1 MVRQGGDTAS
11 LWDIVRSALSSS
23 GMWSVISAVVG
34 GVGVAAGGIIF
45 LTVDELSNFSVSV
58 LIIGIALLALAL
70 VLSPRAVA
78 MFLAGRRGRYGV
90 NVIVMTLAFFA
101 IAILVNFLL
110 FRNTTRFDVTAT
122 RALTLSPQTLKILDE
137 LETDVRAN
145 AFFVENDPRT
155 AFARDQAEDLLNEFE
170 RHSSRFAYRFI
181 DPQLK
186 RSVATRYDVTEFPS
200 IVFEDLTQNRLE
212 KVASPTE
219 QAFVTGILVATGVEQ
234 KVLYFLTGHD
244 EASETRDLVTGA
256 IDDEGFDLAL
266 DGMRRDNY
274 AVIPLNLRQFDR
286 VPENAAVLLIAGPRQ
301 NLDEQETQALVDYI
315 KRGGAVVALLDPDP
329 PESFASVF
337 QIWAVGFGRD
347 SIADAV
353 SNVGGELLTPMIQ
366 RTNGQFPSS
375 EVTGVS
381 IVDQIGVAFFPEVT
395 SVGLIVPRADLTS
408 GITFAPLAITT
419 PASWLESDPENVSL
433 DTGQELRGPF
443 TVAAAVQA
451 AITADERER
460 HLPAKLV
467 VFGDSDFAKNK
478 FFSSSQNGDLLL
490 NSVNW
495 LAEDFELISIR
506 PKLIPFRELVVNTR
520 ERDFIKWSSWFLP
533 PAVMV
538 VLGSIVWWRRR

>member
-1 MVRQGGDTAS
+1 MVDQGGNTDS
-11 LWDIVRSALSSS
+11 LKDIVLSALRSS
-23 GMWSVISAVVG
+23 GMWSFISAVVG
-34 GVGVAAGGIIF
+34 VVGVAAGGIIF
-45 LTVDELSNFSVSV
+45 LTVDELRTFSVSV
-58 LIIGIALLALAL
+58 LIIGIILLAVAL

-78 MFLAGRRGRYGV
+78 MFLAGRQGRYGV
-90 NVIVMTLAFFA
+90 NVIVMTIAFFA
-101 IAILVNFLL
+101 IAILVNFLF

-122 RALTLSPQTLKILDE
+122 RALTLSAQTLKILDE

-145 AFFVENDPRT
+145 AFFVEDDSRT

-170 RHSSRFAYRFI
+170 RNSSRFTYRFI
-181 DPQLK
+181 DPQL
-186 RSVATRYDVTEFPS
+186 RRTVATQYDVTEFPS
-200 IVFEDLTQNRLE
+200 VVFEDLTESRIQ
-212 KVASPTE
+212 KIPSVTE

-234 KVLYFLTGHD
+234 KVVYFLTGHD
-244 EASETRDLVTGA
+244 EASETRDLITGA

-266 DGMRRDNY
+266 DGIRRDNY
-274 AVIPLNLRQFDR
+274 AVIPLNLKQFER
-286 VPENAAVLLIAGPRQ
+286 VPDNAAVLLIAGPRQ
-301 NLDEQETQALVDYI
+301 NLDQQESQALVDYI
-315 KRGGAVVALLDPDP
+315 KRGGSVVALLDPDP
-329 PESFASVF
+329 PGSFAFVF
-337 QIWAVGFGRD
+337 QTWAIGFGRE

-375 EVTGVS
+375 ELTRVS
-381 IVDQIGVAFFPEVT
+381 IADQIGVIFFPEVT
-395 SVGLIVPRADLTS
+395 SVSLTVPRADLTS
-408 GITFAPLAITT
+408 EISFAPLALTT
-419 PASWLESDPENVSL
+419 PASWLESNPESVSF
-433 DTGQELRGPF
+433 DIGDELRGPF
-443 TVAAAVQA
+443 TVAAAVEA
-451 AITADERER
+451 SMTADETER
-460 HLPAKLV
+460 HVPAKLV

-538 VLGSIVWWRRR
+538 VLGGIVWWRRR

>member
-1 MVRQGGDTAS
+1 MADQSGNTDS
-11 LWDIVRSALSSS
+11 LGDIVLSALRSSA
-23 GMWSVISAVVG
+23 MWSFISAVVG
-34 GVGVAAGGIIF
+34 VIGVTAGGIIF
-45 LTVDELSNFSVSV
+45 LTIDELSNFSVSV

-90 NVIVMTLAFFA
+90 NVLVMTMAFFA

-122 RALTLSPQTLKILDE
+122 RALTLSAQTLRILDE

-145 AFFVENDPRT
+145 AFFVENDSRT
-155 AFARDQAEDLLNEFE
+155 AFSRNQAEDLLNEFE
-170 RHSSRFAYRFI
+170 RRSSRFTYRFV
-181 DPQLK
+181 DPQLR
-186 RSVATRYDVTEFPS
+186 RSLATQYDVTEFPS
-200 IVFEDLTQNRLE
+200 VVFEDLTQLRTE
-212 KVASPTE
+212 KIAAISE
-219 QAFVTGILVATGVEQ
+219 QAFVTGILVTTGVEQ

-244 EASETRDLVTGA
+244 EASETRDFVTGA

-274 AVIPLNLRQFDR
+274 AVIPLNLKQFEQ
-286 VPENAAVLLIAGPRQ
+286 VPDNAAVLLIAGPKQ
-301 NLDEQETQALVDYI
+301 NLDGQETQAVVDYI

-329 PESFASVF
+329 PESFASIF
-337 QIWAVGFGRD
+337 QIWAVRFGRE

-375 EVTGVS
+375 EATGISIADQVGVT
-381 IVDQIGVAFFPEVT
+381 FFPEVT
-395 SVGLIVPRADLTS
+395 SVDLIVPRADLTS
-408 GITFAPLAITT
+408 GISFAPLALTT
-419 PASWLESDPENVSL
+419 PASWLESNPENPSL
-433 DTGQELRGPF
+433 DLGEDLIGPF
-443 TVAAAVQA
+443 PVAAAVQA
-451 AITADERER
+451 SITADETER

-495 LAEDFELISIR
+495 LAADFELISIR

>member
-1 MVRQGGDTAS
+1 MVDQGGNTDS
-11 LWDIVRSALSSS
+11 LKDIVLSALRSS
-23 GMWSVISAVVG
+23 GMWSFISAVVG
-34 GVGVAAGGIIF
+34 VVGVAAGGIIF
-45 LTVDELSNFSVSV
+45 LTVDELRTFSVSV
-58 LIIGIALLALAL
+58 LIIGIILLAVAL

-78 MFLAGRRGRYGV
+78 MFLAGRQGRYGV
-90 NVIVMTLAFFA
+90 NVIVMTIAFFA
-101 IAILVNFLL
+101 IAILVNFLF

-122 RALTLSPQTLKILDE
+122 RALTLSAQTLKILDE

-145 AFFVENDPRT
+145 AFFVEDDSRT

-170 RHSSRFAYRFI
+170 RNSSRFTYRFI
-181 DPQLK
+181 DPQL
-186 RSVATRYDVTEFPS
+186 RRTVATQYDVTEFPS
-200 IVFEDLTQNRLE
+200 VVFEDLTESRIQ
-212 KVASPTE
+212 KIPSITE

-234 KVLYFLTGHD
+234 KVVYFLTGHD
-244 EASETRDLVTGA
+244 EASETRDPITGV
-256 IDDEGFDLAL
+256 IDDDGFDLAL
-266 DGMRRDNY
+266 DGIRRDNY
-274 AVIPLNLRQFDR
+274 AVIPLNLKQIEQ
-286 VPENAAVLLIAGPRQ
+286 VPDNAAVLLIAGPRQ
-301 NLDEQETQALVDYI
+301 NLDQQESQALVDYI
-315 KRGGAVVALLDPDP
+315 KRGGSVVALLDPDP
-329 PESFASVF
+329 PGSFAFVF
-337 QIWAVGFGRD
+337 QTWAIGFGTE

-375 EVTGVS
+375 ELTRVG
-381 IVDQIGVAFFPEVT
+381 IADKIGVAFFPEVT
-395 SVGLIVPRADLTS
+395 SVGLTVPRADLTS
-408 GITFAPLAITT
+408 EISFAPLALTT
-419 PASWLESDPENVSL
+419 PASWLEANPESVIF
-433 DTGQELRGPF
+433 DIGDELRGPF
-443 TVAAAVQA
+443 AVAAAVEA
-451 AITADERER
+451 SMTADETER

-538 VLGSIVWWRRR
+538 VLGGIVWWRRR

>member
-1 MVRQGGDTAS
+1 MVDQGGNTDS
-11 LWDIVRSALSSS
+11 LKDIVLSALRSS
-23 GMWSVISAVVG
+23 GMWSFISAVVG
-34 GVGVAAGGIIF
+34 VVGVVAGGIIF
-45 LTVDELSNFSVSV
+45 LTVDELRTFSVSV
-58 LIIGIALLALAL
+58 LIIGIILLAVAL

-78 MFLAGRRGRYGV
+78 MFLAGRQGRYGV
-90 NVIVMTLAFFA
+90 NVIVMTIAFFA
-101 IAILVNFLL
+101 IAILVNFLF

-122 RALTLSPQTLKILDE
+122 RALTLSAQTLKILDE

-145 AFFVENDPRT
+145 AFFVENDSRT
-155 AFARDQAEDLLNEFE
+155 AFARDQAEDLLNEFK
-170 RHSSRFAYRFI
+170 RNSSRFTYRFI
-181 DPQLK
+181 DPQLR

-200 IVFEDLTQNRLE
+200 VVFEDLTENRIQ
-212 KVASPTE
+212 KIPSVTE

-274 AVIPLNLRQFDR
+274 AVIPLNLKQFGQ
-286 VPENAAVLLIAGPRQ
+286 VPDDAAVLLIAGPRQ
-301 NLDEQETQALVDYI
+301 NLDEQEAQALVDYI

-329 PESFASVF
+329 PRSFAFVF
-337 QIWAVGFGRD
+337 QMWAVGFGRE

-375 EVTGVS
+375 ALTRVS
-381 IVDQIGVAFFPEVT
+381 IADKVGVAFFPEVT
-395 SVGLIVPRADLTS
+395 SVSLTVPRADLTS
-408 GITFAPLAITT
+408 EISFAPLALTT
-419 PASWLESDPENVSL
+419 PASWLESDAENVSF
-433 DTGQELRGPF
+433 DIGDELRGPF
-443 TVAAAVQA
+443 TVAAAVEA
-451 AITADERER
+451 SMTADETER
-460 HLPAKLV
+460 HVPAKLV

-506 PKLIPFRELVVNTR
+506 PKLVPFRELVVNTR

-538 VLGSIVWWRRR
+538 VLGGIVWWKRR

>member
-1 MVRQGGDTAS
+1 
-11 LWDIVRSALSSS
+11 
-23 GMWSVISAVVG
+23 MWSFISAVVG
-34 GVGVAAGGIIF
+34 VVGVAAGGIIY

-58 LIIGIALLALAL
+58 LIIGIVLMALAL

-78 MFLAGRRGRYGV
+78 MFLAGRQGRYGV
-90 NVIVMTLAFFA
+90 NVLVMTIAFFA
-101 IAILVNFLL
+101 IAILVNFLF

-122 RALTLSPQTLKILDE
+122 RALTLSPQTLKILDT

-145 AFFVENDPRT
+145 AFFVENDSRT
-155 AFARDQAEDLLNEFE
+155 AFARGLAEDLLNEFE
-170 RHSSRFAYRFI
+170 RRSKHFSYRLI
-181 DPQLK
+181 DPQLQ
-186 RSVATRYDVTEFPS
+186 RSLATRYDVTDFPS
-200 IVFEDLTQNRLE
+200 VVFEDMTESRFE
-212 KVASPTE
+212 KIASVTE

-234 KVLYFLTGHD
+234 KRVYFLTGHD
-244 EASETRDLVTGA
+244 EASETRDFVTGE

-274 AVIPLNLRQFDR
+274 AVIPLNLKQFEQ
-286 VPENAAVLLIAGPRQ
+286 VPDNAAVLLIAGPKQ

-337 QIWAVGFGRD
+337 QMWAVGFGRD

-366 RTNGQFPSS
+366 RTNGQFSSS
-375 EVTGVS
+375 ELTKVN
-381 IVDQIGVAFFPEVT
+381 IVDQLGVTFFPEVT
-395 SVGLIVPRADLTS
+395 SVSLTVSSDDLTS
-408 GITFAPLAITT
+408 GISFAPLAITT
-419 PASWLESDPENVSL
+419 PASWLESNPENVSL
-433 DTGQELRGPF
+433 DIEEELIGPF
-443 TVAAAVQA
+443 TVAAAVRA
-451 AITADERER
+451 SITADERER

-467 VFGDSDFAKNK
+467 VFGDSDFAKNRW
-478 FFSSSQNGDLLL
+478 FTSSQNGDLLL

-495 LAEDFELISIR
+495 LAEDFELVSIR

-533 PAVMV
+533 PALMV
-538 VLGSIVWWRRR
+538 VLGGIVWWRRR